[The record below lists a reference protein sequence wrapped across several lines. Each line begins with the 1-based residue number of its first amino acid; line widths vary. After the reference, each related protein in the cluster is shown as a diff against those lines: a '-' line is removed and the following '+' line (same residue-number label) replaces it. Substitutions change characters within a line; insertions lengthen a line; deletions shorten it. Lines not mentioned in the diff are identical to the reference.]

1 MADLLRMSADIID
14 NGADH
19 GPINRIN
26 HQLSEL
32 DDRLAIVEAFS
43 HSVLFD
49 TGEGLVVFD
58 TSGVDGGQRVVE
70 AIRGWRKQTPFR
82 HLIYTHGHVDHV
94 GGSGAFIADAKAQG
108 ETRPQVIAHA
118 QVPERFA
125 RYRLTKGYNSLIN
138 ARQFQSFARR
148 GYHIGGDQFLP
159 ETVADPDTTY
169 QESLGI
175 ASGDRHFYLYHAKGE
190 TDDHTWAYIP
200 EYKAICA
207 GDFFIWNFPNAGNPQ
222 KVQRYPVE
230 WAQAL
235 RTMASKDVELF
246 IPAHGL
252 PISGQER
259 IRALLTEVASTLE
272 KLIAQTLEMMNQGAS
287 RNDIIHTV
295 KVDAALLAKPW
306 LKPLYDE
313 PEFVVNN
320 LWRQF
325 GGWYDGNPA
334 HLKPATSQSLAAEIV
349 TLVGG
354 VEKLIERALACTEA
368 EDHRLACHLIEFAVQ
383 AKPSHQAAHR
393 ARAVIYQARRDQETS
408 LMAKG
413 IFGYT
418 VGESKAE
425 AGDPDEH
432 KRSDT

>member
-1 MADLLRMSADIID
+1 MADLLALSADIID

-26 HQLSEL
+26 HKLSEL
-32 DDRLAIVEAFS
+32 DDRLAVVEAFS

-49 TGEGLVVFD
+49 TDDGLVVFD
-58 TSGVDGGQRVVE
+58 TSGAEGGQPVVK
-70 AIRGWRKQTPFR
+70 AIRGWSKAPFR

-94 GGSGAFIADAKAQG
+94 GGSGAFINDAKMQG
-108 ETRPQVIAHA
+108 VPRPEVIGQAR
-118 QVPERFA
+118 VSDRFA
-125 RYRLTKGYNSLIN
+125 RYRLTNGYNNLIN
-138 ARQFQSFARR
+138 ARQFSSFKRR
-148 GYHIGGDQFLP
+148 GYNIGGSSQFLP
-159 ETVADPDTTY
+159 EDVAYPDITY
-169 QESLGI
+169 ENSMGI
-175 ASGDRHFYLYHAKGE
+175 AAGDRHFHLYHAKGE

-230 WAQAL
+230 WAKAL
-235 RTMASKDVELF
+235 RDMVSKEAELF

-252 PISGQER
+252 PIAGKER
-259 IRALLTEVASTLE
+259 IRRLLNEVASTLE
-272 KLIAQTLEMMNQGAS
+272 KLIDETLTMMNEGAT
-287 RNDIIHTV
+287 RNEVIHSV
-295 KVDAALLAKPW
+295 QVDDALLAKPW

-334 HLKPATSQSLAAEIV
+334 NLKPAPDQQLASEIV
-349 TLVGG
+349 QLAGGIKKLV
-354 VEKLIERALACTEA
+354 ERALSLSEQL
-368 EDHRLACHLIEFAVQ
+368 DHRLACHLIELAVQ
-383 AKPSHQAAHR
+383 AERDNQDAYR
-393 ARAVIYQARRDQETS
+393 ARASIYQARRDQETS

-418 VGESKAE
+418 VGESKE
-425 AGDPDEH
+425 KAGDPNEY
-432 KRSDT
+432 KV